1 MAGYYSH
8 FLSLFYALPRLL
20 SVCFCCEKVIYVA
33 EVAEVRV
40 LPLSSGFV
48 KGLKNGELN
57 DISIFFINVFLPF
70 QA

>member
-1 MAGYYSH
+1 M
-8 FLSLFYALPRLL
+8 
-20 SVCFCCEKVIYVA
+20 IYVA